1 MESSLFPGYKSKFL
15 LNFVFY
21 LVRNTNDIHIFWVL
35 TMGQASPVHH
45 LRCGIANGRHY
56 VSLSWLEQTS
66 ALLKYVFSYLFWTWF
81 QKPSQ
86 HCSPPHSSSLLLQ
99 NWYIGWKLFSILRW
113 LLLRL
118 YKWLSYFYLFLLQRL
133 SNMTLK
139 LKKTVIFLQHCFFQ
153 LTKFGYYSLKVL
165 IRDKTKKCPEITD

>member
-1 MESSLFPGYKSKFL
+1 MKRLTFILEYFHGRMFEIKWYMMLWKRTKHMESSLLPGYKCKFS

-35 TMGQASPVHH
+35 TMGQASSVHH
-45 LRCGIANGRHY
+45 FRCGIANGRHY

-86 HCSPPHSSSLLLQ
+86 HCSPPHSSS
-99 NWYIGWKLFSILRW
+99 
-113 LLLRL
+113 
-118 YKWLSYFYLFLLQRL
+118 YFYR
-133 SNMTLK
+133 
-139 LKKTVIFLQHCFFQ
+139 I
-153 LTKFGYYSLKVL
+153 G
-165 IRDKTKKCPEITD
+165 I